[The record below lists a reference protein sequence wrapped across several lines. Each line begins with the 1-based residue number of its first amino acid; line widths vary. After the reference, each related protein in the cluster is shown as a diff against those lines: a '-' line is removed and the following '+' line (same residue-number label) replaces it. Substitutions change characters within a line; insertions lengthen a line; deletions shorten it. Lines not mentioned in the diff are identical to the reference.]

1 MGPNRPRLLI
11 VDDDQDLSLMLSILM
26 KKEGIAGMVA
36 PDGETA
42 LRMVSAEMPDMLLVD
57 VKMPGMDG
65 MEVLKQVKEND
76 PDLPV
81 VLITAYA
88 EIRDSVAAMRAGA
101 FDYLPKPF
109 DHPSAPLPGRLAR
122 VRAGGG
128 DRHGTGAG
136 GQPEPSAPAALD
148 GPGGRA
154 HGDRIRRPAGAGVP
168 VGQAIPDGP
177 LIPGSRGGGDPP
189 GLERCPAA
197 TPGSI
202 YCPAH

>member
-42 LRMVSAEMPDMLLVD
+42 LEMVSAEMPDMLLVD

-101 FDYLPKPF
+101 FESAETFRPPKCASTRTACPC
-109 DHPSAPLPGRLAR
+109 
-122 VRAGGG
+122 AGG
-128 DRHGTGAG
+128 RRRSSRNWRRRAAGTISSCGA
-136 GQPEPSAPAALD
+136 
-148 GPGGRA
+148 
-154 HGDRIRRPAGAGVP
+154 
-168 VGQAIPDGP
+168 
-177 LIPGSRGGGDPP
+177 
-189 GLERCPAA
+189 
-197 TPGSI
+197 
-202 YCPAH
+202 